1 MTAYDRMQKSD
12 VKYRFVI
19 DSASGVCT
27 LHGFHNEGS
36 TTPTPRRA
44 VLAAGLAEVVSPE
57 SFTLK
62 NRLLLRNT
70 GIALSLGLCAIS
82 VQQLQGGGLHSGL
95 TIVMRN
101 GLDRRLFE
109 IAAAVERLTA

>member
-1 MTAYDRMQKSD
+1 
-12 VKYRFVI
+12 
-19 DSASGVCT
+19 
-27 LHGFHNEGS
+27 
-36 TTPTPRRA
+36 
-44 VLAAGLAEVVSPE
+44 
-57 SFTLK
+57 
-62 NRLLLRNT
+62 
-70 GIALSLGLCAIS
+70 